1 MRTIARGQLLS
12 FSLREQHKNLPF
24 VFHPVPSTWVG
35 FECRQHFHFEKLL
48 NWNSFY
54 LGKNFVKFS
63 SKIMLLCFEML
74 VDGRFPSGKGL
85 LGPLLLLR
93 LLELLRVSHGWSSL
107 SLKVKVGAVKACSAK
122 LRAGPSGHPNPKF
135 LSLFSES
142 SGILGV
148 GYVRHLVLI
157 GHPYMAD
164 SGHPSLLATNMGWY
178 ATWVAN
184 KS

>member
-1 MRTIARGQLLS
+1 M
-12 FSLREQHKNLPF
+12 
-24 VFHPVPSTWVG
+24 
-35 FECRQHFHFEKLL
+35 
-48 NWNSFY
+48 
-54 LGKNFVKFS
+54 
-63 SKIMLLCFEML
+63 
-74 VDGRFPSGKGL
+74 
-85 LGPLLLLR
+85 
-93 LLELLRVSHGWSSL
+93 

-148 GYVRHLVLI
+148 GYVRHLGLI